1 MMILINPHKLHMSF
15 FKFLMPAISAV
26 AIAPFLQAQD
36 EEKAPTE
43 QAAVAAAHEK
53 SVAAPVPAAVPVAP
67 AVGAPSSM
75 PPAVPVKREWTEAQ
89 LKQLEMRLLQARKA
103 LIDTELALERTRLSE
118 ELAPRKID
126 RARLEIE
133 NALRVARSSAKLAE
147 IDNDKRKLDATLSL
161 DKARSRLA
169 VLERENKLRDKELDV
184 KLTRLTQD
192 LELLR
197 YNQEIAKVQ
206 AEESLREL
214 ASVDVCKEY
223 RKDPLENGKLY
234 ISDRRIELDGPI
246 LPDTADFINER
257 IYFYNNQSTE
267 YPIFLVIENS
277 PGGSVA
283 AGYQIIKAMESSKA
297 PVYVVVKGYA
307 ASMAAMITSLA
318 DRSFCFRNSVLMQH
332 QPSTSVSGNLTQLR
346 ESIDQAMKFTRV
358 LNDKIAAKMGMTY
371 DEYVAE
377 MYKHNSQGNWTEF
390 GDDAHK
396 WKWVTDIVDTID
408 ETSVVRKAKQQAA
421 PVLIP
426 TVIREQKIDE
436 RGKPYYEL
444 PTLPAG
450 DAWLLYNPHNL
461 YRIGS

>member
-1 MMILINPHKLHMSF
+1 MSF
-15 FKFLMPAISAV
+15 FKFLVPAISAA

-36 EEKAPTE
+36 GEKTPEKVPAE
-43 QAAVAAAHEK
+43 QAAVAAAPEK
-53 SVAAPVPAAVPVAP
+53 PVAAPVPAVVPPAPTADGKPAMPPVA
-67 AVGAPSSM
+67 
-75 PPAVPVKREWTEAQ
+75 PVKREWTEAQ

-103 LIDTELALERTRLSE
+103 LIDTELALERTRLAE
-118 ELAPRKID
+118 ELAPRKIA
-126 RARLEIE
+126 RAKLEME
-133 NALRVARSSAKLAE
+133 NSIRVARSSAKLAE
-147 IDNDKRKLDATLSL
+147 IDSDKRKLDATLAL

-169 VLERENKLRDKELDV
+169 IVERENKLRDKELDV

-192 LELLR
+192 LELFR
-197 YNQEIAKVQ
+197 YNQEISQVRT
-206 AEESLREL
+206 EESLRDL
-214 ASVDVCKEY
+214 ANADVSGKY

-246 LPDTADFINER
+246 VPDTADFINER

-283 AGYQIIKAMESSKA
+283 AGYQILKAMESSKA

-318 DRSFCFRNSVLMQH
+318 ERSFCFKNSIIMQH
-332 QPSTSVSGNLTQLR
+332 QPSTSANGNLTQLR
-346 ESIDQAMKFTRV
+346 ESIEQAMKFTRV

-377 MYKHNSQGNWTEF
+377 MYKHNSQGDWTEF
-390 GDDAHK
+390 GDGAHK

-408 ETSVVRKAKQQAA
+408 ETSVVRKAKEQAA
-421 PVLIP
+421 PALIP
-426 TVIREQKIDE
+426 TVIREQKIDD

-450 DAWLLYNPHNL
+450 DAWMLYNPNNL
-461 YRIGS
+461 YRIGA